1 MRAPSLLIRLVLAA
15 CLLLSQQALVAH
27 AISHTVKAVQQ
38 DSTPDKHRVCDLCV
52 LSAQLKDALL
62 DQAKLVVEA
71 MPQPRV
77 QASAWAARVPST
89 SPAYRSRA
97 PPLS

>member
-27 AISHTVKAVQQ
+27 AISHTVQSSQK
-38 DSTPDKHRVCDLCV
+38 DSAPDKNRVCDVCV
-52 LSAQLKDALL
+52 LSAHLKDALL
-62 DQAKLVVEA
+62 GQSKLVFEA